1 MSILEQMTQTL
12 LPLHL
17 YALSPGSSVLAEL
30 SAYAQSLE
38 KAAQRLERLTQ
49 AAFIQT
55 APSQRLAVW
64 ERVLGLHQE
73 DAPLSERRAGILA
86 RLSLGPRASRGM
98 RFVHFWKRSV
108 LQALSK
114 RMFQRIPSA
123 CCSQAMQAL

>member
-38 KAAQRLERLTQ
+38 KAAQRPPCPN
-49 AAFIQT
+49 AAPGFLP
-55 APSQRLAVW
+55 AFPS
-64 ERVLGLHQE
+64 
-73 DAPLSERRAGILA
+73 
-86 RLSLGPRASRGM
+86 GPRASRGM